1 VPFQERLAGEAPV
14 LRDYMKLATRLSTGH
29 VEDYGVLY
37 RCEYYLPEL
46 HFVKGLLSVKNVCVV
61 NYFPSKN

>member
-1 VPFQERLAGEAPV
+1 
-14 LRDYMKLATRLSTGH
+14 MKLATRLSTGH